1 MRGFSLC
8 LLIVTKRNE
17 DVNASIRVL
26 SVCGGSV
33 CGIITADCGWGR
45 LGLKTLSESVM
56 NRQDA
61 CSTTEEFSFC
71 TSVMNRQDAC
81 STTEEFCFCTS
92 VMNRQDACSTTEEF
106 CFLWGGHASPPLK
119 ALLRMVQPMSFKQL

>member
-45 LGLKTLSESVM
+45 QGLKTLSQSVM

-81 STTEEFCFCTS
+81 STTEEFSFCTF

-106 CFLWGGHASPPLK
+106 SFCTFVMNRQDACSTTEEFSFL
-119 ALLRMVQPMSFKQL
+119 

>member
-33 CGIITADCGWGR
+33 CGIITAGCGWGR
-45 LGLKTLSESVM
+45 QGLKPMSESVMNRQDACSTAEEFSFCTFVM

-61 CSTTEEFSFC
+61 CSTTEEFS
-71 TSVMNRQDAC
+71 
-81 STTEEFCFCTS
+81 
-92 VMNRQDACSTTEEF
+92 
-106 CFLWGGHASPPLK
+106 FLWGGHASPPLK